1 MGPKIVVIGRMR
13 LDVDVQR
20 VRSNVTVTSLVMVVQ
35 GGGVDALDN
44 RMYAMGKTHVVI
56 GRMKSIV

>member
-1 MGPKIVVIGRMR
+1 MR